1 MQIPIPNANA
11 LGPVVYASRK
21 SLKIRQ
27 DDAAGII
34 GVSENFLAKIEHGSD
49 SIMWGKLF
57 QVLDSLGI
65 RVILEVP
72 EHVEAYM
79 AEQSKGEVV
88 SVKESSQS

>member
-1 MQIPIPNANA
+1 MQIPILNANA
-11 LGPVVYASRK
+11 LGPVVYAGRK

-49 SIMWGKLF
+49 SIMQGKLF
-57 QVLDSLGI
+57 QVLDGLGI

-72 EHVEAYM
+72 EHVQAYM
-79 AEQSKGEVV
+79 NAQNTAREIDSAQKS
-88 SVKESSQS
+88 